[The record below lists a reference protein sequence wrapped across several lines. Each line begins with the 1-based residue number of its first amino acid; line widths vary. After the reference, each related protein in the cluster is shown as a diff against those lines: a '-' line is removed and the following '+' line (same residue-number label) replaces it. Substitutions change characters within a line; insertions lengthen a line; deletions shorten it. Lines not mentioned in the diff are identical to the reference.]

1 MALNRDDLKNV
12 RQRKYLGKD
21 FDGLRAMLLEYV
33 QQHYSDRVRDFSEA
47 SLGGMF
53 LDLAAYVGDNLSFY
67 LDHQFGEL
75 DPELAVENTNIERAL
90 NNAGVPIVGAAPAL
104 VPVTI
109 YVQVPAEIVN
119 NVTRPLQ
126 SAIPVVESG
135 SIFSADNGTN
145 FILIEDVD
153 FRKKKSDG
161 SYVANIKSTNPR
173 SDGTPTAFIFAY
185 SGLCISGEETTE
197 TVTIG
202 STFVPFREITLG
214 NKNVSDIINVYDSLG
229 NIYYHVESLTHDV
242 VYKNVLNTAKDNDL
256 VKDAIKIIPAPYRF
270 KTKTNISNR
279 TTTLVFGGGNASTLD
294 DDIIPDPS
302 DFAIPL
308 PYSQTFSRI
317 SVNPNQLLQTKTLG
331 VAATSTTLTVT
342 YRHGGGLSH
351 NVEPDS
357 VKNVITLNMSFPD
370 NPSASVA
377 GAVRG
382 SIEVSNKI
390 RAAGGDDAPT
400 IDELKELIPAIK
412 NSQDRIVTR
421 PDLLARIYTI
431 PSNFGRVYRA
441 GIRSNPNNPLATQ
454 VFIVSRDANSKLIVS
469 PDTLK
474 QNLVKYL
481 NPYRMISDAIDILD
495 ARIVNYQIQ
504 FEILVDPNL
513 NRNVVLQAVL
523 TRLQPLVNIKNYH
536 IDQPLIIDNII
547 NSIYSVNGVIT
558 VNKIKFLNVSTVLNN
573 REYSD
578 ITYDLEANTRKQII
592 LPPPGGIFECRY
604 PEVDIIGKVIV

>member
-1 MALNRDDLKNV
+1 MALSRDDLKNV

-33 QQHYSDRVRDFSEA
+33 QQHYSDRIRDFSEA

-75 DPELAVENTNIERAL
+75 DPDLAVENTNIERAL

-104 VPVTI
+104 APVTI

-126 SAIPVVESG
+126 SAIPIVESG

-161 SYVANIKSTNPR
+161 SYVASIKSTNPR

-197 TVTIG
+197 TVAIG
-202 STFVPFREITLG
+202 STFVPFREVTLG
-214 NKNVSDIINVYDSLG
+214 NKNVSDIISVYDSLG

-256 VKDAIKIIPAPYRF
+256 VKDSIKIIPAPYRF

-357 VKNVITLNMSFPD
+357 IKNVITLNMSFPD

-377 GAVRG
+377 GNVRG

-400 IDELKELIPAIK
+400 VDELKELIPAIK

-513 NRNVVLQAVL
+513 NKNVVLQAVL

-536 IDQPLIIDNII
+536 IDQPLIIDNIV

-578 ITYDLEANTRKQII
+578 ITYDLEANTKKQII